1 LGETHSLT
9 LTAHFTSRASA
20 LLSLLV
26 EYTSLGTADTVL
38 TVVGDPAFV
47 AGAVGSLVLG
57 ETTGSVPRADL
68 SIIII
73 HHLAIFNALLI
84 AARTLTLAVGSNK
97 PDITLADPNSSLA
110 CGLDEAL
117 TISTTDL
124 TLEHWACHMAG
135 LASKRL
141 LAFTASAVGHLLIV
155 LDTCATIGAT
165 TGQIGVWVHGATVG
179 ASLSHVR
186 LVAAACACALLGID
200 LACTIS
206 IAWPAC
212 FINAWA

>member
-135 LASKRL
+135 LASVWL
-141 LAFTASAVGHLLIV
+141 LALTAGAIGHLFII
-155 LDTCATIGAT
+155 LDAGSTIRTT
-165 TGQIGVWVHGATVG
+165 TGEV
-179 ASLSHVR
+179 
-186 LVAAACACALLGID
+186 
-200 LACTIS
+200 
-206 IAWPAC
+206 
-212 FINAWA
+212 